1 MRGMKESEYKAC
13 IDNLG
18 LLEGEEI
25 KYQLVCFR
33 QEIGAPSIWGG
44 QREIKNRKGLLVF
57 TNDNMIFMQQEG
69 AWSSDYSQA
78 LRFSL
83 EDISGISSEGRFTQ
97 RLRILIGAKGNSE
110 YHDFLPFKGQ
120 GSIKEI
126 RFLIMRI
133 LQEAREEKK
142 QLAQE
147 ALTKG
152 TIPTMIF
159 CRYCGARN
167 NSEKSHCVNCRA
179 ILT

>member
-1 MRGMKESEYKAC
+1 MKGMKESEYKAC

-25 KYQLVCFR
+25 KCQLVCFR
-33 QEIGAPSIWGG
+33 QEVGAPSIWGG
-44 QREIKNRKGLLVF
+44 QQEMKNRKGLLVF

-83 EDISGISSEGRFTQ
+83 EDISGVSGNEGFTR
-97 RLRILIGAKGNSE
+97 RLRILIGGKGNSE
-110 YHDFLPFKGQ
+110 YHDFLPFRGYGKV
-120 GSIKEI
+120 KEI
-126 RFLIMRI
+126 RSSIMKT
-133 LQEAREEKK
+133 LQEVREEKK
-142 QLAQE
+142 QFAQE
-147 ALTKG
+147 ALIKG

-159 CRYCGARN
+159 CKYCGARN
-167 NSEKSHCVNCRA
+167 KSEKSHCVNCGA